1 VIAHPAA
8 LEQRVASP
16 IVWSKACS
24 QKAGSAT
31 KDTMRLRFNERK
43 ATQSA
48 ARLLQLR
55 GGRMSY
61 LKLIK
66 LLYLADRE
74 ALLRWGR
81 PITTDR
87 FVSMERGPV
96 LSRLLD
102 LVTDGDDPGAPC
114 IWTEHISAPANYEV
128 ELKSEPGR
136 DELSDAEIELL
147 DEIFKKYGSK
157 SRWELVEMMHKLPKW
172 KDPQGSAIPITF
184 RDILKAGGKT
194 ELEIAA
200 IEDELERV
208 ALAETVFGAR

>member
-1 VIAHPAA
+1 
-8 LEQRVASP
+8 
-16 IVWSKACS
+16 
-24 QKAGSAT
+24 
-31 KDTMRLRFNERK
+31 MRLRFNERK

-102 LVTDGDDPGAPC
+102 LVSDGDDPGTPC
-114 IWTEHISAPANYEV
+114 IWAEHISAPANFKV
-128 ELKSEPGR
+128 ELKSEAGR

-147 DEIFKKYGSK
+147 DEIFREHGGK
-157 SRWELVEMMHKLPKW
+157 SRWDLVNFTHKLPEW
-172 KDPQGSAIPITF
+172 KDPQGGAIPITF

-200 IEDELERV
+200 V
-208 ALAETVFGAR
+208 